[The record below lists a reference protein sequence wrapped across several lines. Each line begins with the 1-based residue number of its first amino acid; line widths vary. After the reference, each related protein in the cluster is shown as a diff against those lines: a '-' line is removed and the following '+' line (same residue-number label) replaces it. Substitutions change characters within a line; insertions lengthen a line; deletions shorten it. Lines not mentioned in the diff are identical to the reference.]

1 MLKQIVA
8 LLFFLLGA
16 IYVYDL
22 TLILDP
28 SSKEKYIQFIFKHK
42 YLIACVFFIIAYILF
57 DTTVNADN
65 YDENYETPKSLYRR
79 KAIVPPADEFDPK
92 KLESFNM
99 SSDNDVDG
107 YEMPMPKT
115 KFARRNAS
123 KYGNCSMSNDT
134 NELLKA

>member
-28 SSKEKYIQFIFKHK
+28 SSKEKYVQFIFKHK

-57 DTTVNADN
+57 DNSVNGDN
-65 YDENYETPKSLYRR
+65 YEENYEMPKSLYRR
-79 KAIVPPADEFDPK
+79 KAIVPPADVFDPK
-92 KLESFNM
+92 KLENFNM
-99 SSDNDVDG
+99 SSENDVEG
-107 YEMPMPKT
+107 YEIPKS
-115 KFARRNAS
+115 KFSRRNAS